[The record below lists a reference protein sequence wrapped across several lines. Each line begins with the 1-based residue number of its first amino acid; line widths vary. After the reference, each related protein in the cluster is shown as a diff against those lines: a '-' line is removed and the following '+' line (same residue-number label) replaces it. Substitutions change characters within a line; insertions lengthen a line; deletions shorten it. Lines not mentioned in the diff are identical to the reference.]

1 MNGERIPAL
10 REDITIDVHTD
21 ADGTQHLLLNDDLG
35 LIDAPILLELELL
48 EVLELLDGI
57 RTWGELRKHINLED
71 NEAQWLRFKAFLG
84 ELDRMGFL
92 ATDSF
97 DARLRAAQAQWD
109 ALDVRPSICAGSSI
123 PSDEASCNTF
133 FAALDTWTDAAED
146 ASCMLIPHLDVR
158 VAPELYGPAISHLR
172 ASSADLFVIVGTAHY
187 PTQGYLTVTK
197 KHFATPMGIVE
208 VDRDAVDAVVNA
220 CTAVPV
226 LGRPTVAPTDHAH
239 RPEHSV
245 EYLAMLIRYACSR
258 RDVRIVPIVVSA
270 LDRGLDQQGAVAQ
283 ALAEAVARHAAASG
297 QRICWLISG
306 DLAHVGMR
314 FGDDAEASSMLDGVR
329 SHDRAVVAAL
339 VSGDVGEYRRVI
351 DASANRYRICGHAPT
366 WIGLGAAGQ
375 GRQGPLQGKELAY
388 TVWDDADTASAVTA
402 TTMVFT

>member
-1 MNGERIPAL
+1 
-10 REDITIDVHTD
+10 
-21 ADGTQHLLLNDDLG
+21 
-35 LIDAPILLELELL
+35 
-48 EVLELLDGI
+48 
-57 RTWGELRKHINLED
+57 
-71 NEAQWLRFKAFLG
+71 
-84 ELDRMGFL
+84 
-92 ATDSF
+92 
-97 DARLRAAQAQWD
+97 
-109 ALDVRPSICAGSSI
+109 
-123 PSDEASCNTF
+123 
-133 FAALDTWTDAAED
+133 
-146 ASCMLIPHLDVR
+146 MLIPHLDVR